1 MHEIEVVIINYSYIK
16 LFNIK
21 LDMCFTFHR
30 ESDLFFYN
38 IKKQY
43 SDTAGMFK
51 KKEKKL
57 KTSII
62 DPI

>member
-21 LDMCFTFHR
+21 LDMCFMFRR

-38 IKKQY
+38 IKKKY

-51 KKEKKL
+51 KKN
-57 KTSII
+57 
-62 DPI
+62 

>member
-21 LDMCFTFHR
+21 LDMCFMFRR

-38 IKKQY
+38 IKKKILRHCWY
-43 SDTAGMFK
+43 VLK
-51 KKEKKL
+51 KKL

>member
-1 MHEIEVVIINYSYIK
+1 MHEIEVVIINYSYIM

-21 LDMCFTFHR
+21 LDMCFTFR
-30 ESDLFFYN
+30 RKSDLFFYN

-51 KKEKKL
+51 KKKL
-57 KTSII
+57 QL
-62 DPI
+62 